1 MQKQCWNH
9 DHVRSH
15 NSEKVLQMTPKEFLI
30 SYVKKFNSGDI
41 SSLISLYETEA
52 CFVSQEGEVVKG
64 IDNVRQRLQSFIN
77 MNGRI
82 ESKVIGVVQT
92 NDIALVNTEWS
103 FNGSGPDGKAVT
115 ITGKATDVLRQ
126 QSDGTWRILI
136 DNPWGTNLQMT
147 V

>member
-1 MQKQCWNH
+1 
-9 DHVRSH
+9 
-15 NSEKVLQMTPKEFLI
+15 MTPKEFLI

-52 CFVSQEGEVVKG
+52 CFVSQAGEVVKG
-64 IDNVRQRLQSFIN
+64 IDNVRQRLHSFIN

-115 ITGKATDVLRQ
+115 ISGKATDVLRQ

-136 DNPWGTNLQMT
+136 DNPWGTNLQIT

>member
-1 MQKQCWNH
+1 
-9 DHVRSH
+9 
-15 NSEKVLQMTPKEFLI
+15 MTPKEFLI

-92 NDIALVNTEWS
+92 NDIALVNTDWS

>member
-1 MQKQCWNH
+1 MLE
-9 DHVRSH
+9 S
-15 NSEKVLQMTPKEFLI
+15 NSCENDLQMTPKEFLI

-52 CFVSQEGEVVKG
+52 CFVTQEAEVVKG
-64 IDNVRQRLQSFIN
+64 IENIRQRLQSFIN

-126 QSDGTWRILI
+126 QSDSTWRILI
-136 DNPWGTNLQMT
+136 DNPWGTNLKMT

>member
-1 MQKQCWNH
+1 
-9 DHVRSH
+9 
-15 NSEKVLQMTPKEFLI
+15 MTPKEFLI

-64 IDNVRQRLQSFIN
+64 IENVRQRLQSFIN

-82 ESKVIGVVQT
+82 ESKVIGLVQT

>member
-1 MQKQCWNH
+1 
-9 DHVRSH
+9 
-15 NSEKVLQMTPKEFLI
+15 MTPKEFLI

-41 SSLISLYETEA
+41 NSLISLYETEA

-64 IDNVRQRLQSFIN
+64 IENVRQRLQSFID

-136 DNPWGTNLQMT
+136 DNPWGTNLQMS

>member
-1 MQKQCWNH
+1 
-9 DHVRSH
+9 
-15 NSEKVLQMTPKEFLI
+15 MTPKEFLI

-52 CFVSQEGEVVKG
+52 CFVSQAGEVVKG
-64 IDNVRQRLQSFIN
+64 IENIRQRLQSFIN
-77 MNGRI
+77 MNGKI
-82 ESKVIGVVQT
+82 DSKVNGVIHT

-103 FNGSGPDGKAVT
+103 FNGSGPDGKSVT
-115 ITGKATDVLRQ
+115 IIGKATDVLRQ

>member
-1 MQKQCWNH
+1 
-9 DHVRSH
+9 
-15 NSEKVLQMTPKEFLI
+15 MTPKEFLI

-52 CFVSQEGEVVKG
+52 CFISQEGEVVKG
-64 IDNVRQRLQSFIN
+64 IDNVRQCLQSFIN

-92 NDIALVNTEWS
+92 NDIALVNTDWS

>member
-1 MQKQCWNH
+1 
-9 DHVRSH
+9 
-15 NSEKVLQMTPKEFLI
+15 MTPKEFLI

-115 ITGKATDVLRQ
+115 ITRKATDVLRQ

-136 DNPWGTNLQMT
+136 DNPWGTDLQMSIE
-147 V
+147 

>member
-41 SSLISLYETEA
+41 SSMISLYETEA
-52 CFVSQEGEVVKG
+52 CFVSQAGEVVKG

-77 MNGRI
+77 MNGKI
-82 ESKVIGVVQT
+82 DSKVNGVIHT

>member
-1 MQKQCWNH
+1 
-9 DHVRSH
+9 
-15 NSEKVLQMTPKEFLI
+15 MTPKEFLI

-41 SSLISLYETEA
+41 SSLINLYETEA
-52 CFVSQEGEVVKG
+52 CFVSPEGEVIKG
-64 IDNVRQRLQSFIN
+64 IENVRQRLQSFIN

-147 V
+147 G

>member
-1 MQKQCWNH
+1 
-9 DHVRSH
+9 
-15 NSEKVLQMTPKEFLI
+15 MTPKEFLI

-41 SSLISLYETEA
+41 SSLISFYETEA

-64 IDNVRQRLQSFIN
+64 IENIRQILQSFIN

-103 FNGSGPDGKAVT
+103 FNGSGPDSKAVT

-126 QSDGTWRILI
+126 Q
-136 DNPWGTNLQMT
+136 
-147 V
+147 

>member
-1 MQKQCWNH
+1 
-9 DHVRSH
+9 
-15 NSEKVLQMTPKEFLI
+15 MTPKEFLI
-30 SYVKKFNSGDI
+30 SYVKKFNAGDI

-52 CFVSQEGEVVKG
+52 CFVSQAGEVVKG
-64 IDNVRQRLQSFIN
+64 IENIRQRLQSFIN
-77 MNGRI
+77 MNGKI
-82 ESKVIGVVQT
+82 DSKVNGVIHT

-103 FNGSGPDGKAVT
+103 FNGSGPDGKSVT
-115 ITGKATDVLRQ
+115 IIGKATDVLRQ

>member
-1 MQKQCWNH
+1 
-9 DHVRSH
+9 
-15 NSEKVLQMTPKEFLI
+15 MTPKEFLI

-92 NDIALVNTEWS
+92 NDIALVNTDW
-103 FNGSGPDGKAVT
+103 
-115 ITGKATDVLRQ
+115 
-126 QSDGTWRILI
+126 
-136 DNPWGTNLQMT
+136 
-147 V
+147 

>member
-1 MQKQCWNH
+1 
-9 DHVRSH
+9 
-15 NSEKVLQMTPKEFLI
+15 MTPKEFLI

-64 IDNVRQRLQSFIN
+64 IENVRQRLQSFIN

>member
-1 MQKQCWNH
+1 
-9 DHVRSH
+9 
-15 NSEKVLQMTPKEFLI
+15 MTPKEFLI

-82 ESKVIGVVQT
+82 ESKEIGVVQR

-103 FNGSGPDGKAVT
+103 FNGSGPDVKQLLLLGK
-115 ITGKATDVLRQ
+115 
-126 QSDGTWRILI
+126 
-136 DNPWGTNLQMT
+136 LQMYY
-147 V
+147 VNYQMALGEF

>member
-1 MQKQCWNH
+1 
-9 DHVRSH
+9 
-15 NSEKVLQMTPKEFLI
+15 MTPKEFLI
-30 SYVKKFNSGDI
+30 SYVKKFNAGDI

-52 CFVSQEGEVVKG
+52 CFVSQAGEVVKG
-64 IDNVRQRLQSFIN
+64 IENIRQRLQSFIN
-77 MNGRI
+77 MNGKI
-82 ESKVIGVVQT
+82 DSKVDGVIHT

-103 FNGSGPDGKAVT
+103 FNGSGPDGKSVT
-115 ITGKATDVLRQ
+115 IIGKATDVLRQ